1 MIDLSY
7 GGNGIFLADICKCV
21 PPGITPAQTHNQLA
35 GMGRYMACHHNK
47 VAYNCTQPAPPDIA
61 FLAGRSSAYR
71 MLADHAENIV
81 CTHP

>member
-7 GGNGIFLADICKCV
+7 GGYSIFLANIRKCV

-47 VAYNCTQPAPPDIA
+47 VAYNLNP
-61 FLAGRSSAYR
+61 
-71 MLADHAENIV
+71 
-81 CTHP
+81 